1 MKPLSILSTR
11 RSATVFACVCALCSL
26 FCSCSGDSELNAL
39 LEGQRESPDS
49 GELVEINIGS
59 AASLVYNGVETNSNP
74 PQSRSND
81 NPEPQSDY
89 LINEYVGVPHF
100 RPTRSGEDPGYEGP
114 RIATMSVRADS
125 ASREVQTR
133 AISMGSNIVFRVIV
147 FVKNGSNYTFSSVA
161 DYKVSGN
168 SAPTLVNSNKKLK
181 EVLLNST
188 IRIVAFSE
196 NSSSALSQGQASY
209 YSWGSAI
216 SISNLER
223 DFMTFDS
230 GDQKVTSYTHNTS
243 ISFSHRLAKLTVKMS
258 ATGFSSNTITRIGTT
273 TLPTYGTAGS
283 WSIGNSTIASSNSN
297 ALTLP
302 AFSTSSPYTST
313 RRVLPQSA
321 KKVQVKFTTITVG
334 GKALGNTTITS
345 DANLTLQGGKTYT
358 MTITFKK
365 APPGVQ
371 LPAGDINLG
380 TGCTYADKEVLSRLR
395 WAEGNLKSTGSVNY
409 DWASPS
415 ATGTAAYGYYY
426 TFYSTYTGNTS
437 QNNTDP
443 CSKLKSSYGTG
454 WKTPSYATLEK
465 LARCTDKVL
474 TTYNGTEGMWFLNKP
489 KGLFLPAAGIRYT
502 NAGIG
507 QGSGTAATRD
517 AGTLGY
523 YWSRNASGSN
533 AGYHL
538 YFRSGSTGAIPNDR
552 AGGFSVRC
560 VQGSE

>member
-1 MKPLSILSTR
+1 M
-11 RSATVFACVCALCSL
+11 CALCSL

-89 LINEYVGVPHF
+89 LIDEYVGVPHF
-100 RPTRSGEDPGYEGP
+100 RPTRSGEDPSYEGP

-147 FVKNGSNYTFSSVA
+147 FVKNGGNYTFSSAA

-168 SAPTLVNSNKKLK
+168 SAPTLLDSNKKLK
-181 EVLLNST
+181 NVGSGST

-196 NSSSALSQGQASY
+196 NSSSALSQTMPST

-230 GDQKVTSYTHNTS
+230 GDQKVTSSTHKTS
-243 ISFSHRLAKLTVKMS
+243 ISFSHQLAKLTVKMS
-258 ATGFSSNTITRIGTT
+258 ATDFSSNTITGIGTT
-273 TLPTYGTAGS
+273 TLLTYGTAGS
-283 WSIGNSTIASSNSN
+283 WSIGNSSIASSNSN

-302 AFSTSSPYTST
+302 SFSTSSPYTST

-345 DANLTLQGGKTYT
+345 DANLTLQSGKAYM

-365 APPGVQ
+365 SPGIQ
-371 LPAGDINLG
+371 LPESDINLG
-380 TGCTYADKEVLSRLR
+380 SDCTASDKAALSKLR
-395 WAEGNLKSTGSVNY
+395 WAEGNLKSTGIEDY
-409 DWASPS
+409 DWVDPS
-415 ATGTAAYGYYY
+415 ATGENAYGYYY

-454 WKTPSYATLEK
+454 WKTPSYATMQK

-474 TTYNGTEGMWFLNKP
+474 TTYNGTIGMWFLNKP
-489 KGLFLPAAGIRYT
+489 NGLFLLAAGRRSSSR
-502 NAGIG
+502 
-507 QGSGTAATRD
+507 GSGTTATLD
-517 AGTLGY
+517 AGTYGY
-523 YWSRNASGSN
+523 YWGRDARDSVTAYYLHFTSGYANTNTFYSRPSG
-533 AGYHL
+533 L
-538 YFRSGSTGAIPNDR
+538 
-552 AGGFSVRC
+552 SVRC
-560 VQGSE
+560 VQGDS